1 MPKIEEKQKVVKE
14 IEEKLQDATLVVFTD
29 FKGLTVEE
37 MTNLRGKLR
46 MPGVQYKVLKN
57 TMLRFALRNL
67 GHEEVAEQ
75 IEGPNAVLFSKDDPA
90 APAKILYDF
99 IKETKK
105 LEVKGGI
112 LQGKPISA
120 DKVKNLADLP
130 PREVLVAQVLGTMQ
144 APIQG
149 FVNVLNANITGLVRA
164 LDQIKEKKAAS

>member
-1 MPKIEEKQKVVKE
+1 MPKIEEKQKVVKD
-14 IEEKLQDATLVVFTD
+14 IEQKLQEATLVVFTD
-29 FKGLTVEE
+29 FRGLTVEE
-37 MTNLRGKLR
+37 MTRLRDRLR

-57 TMLRFALRNL
+57 TMTRFALRNL
-67 GHEEVAEQ
+67 GHDDIAES
-75 IEGPNAVLFSKDDPA
+75 IEGPNAVLFSKEDPV
-90 APAKILYDF
+90 APAKVLFDF

-112 LQGKPISA
+112 LQGKLVPA

-164 LDQIKEKKAAS
+164 LDQIKEQKAAG